1 MYNDGFVFKFCFRAA
16 CCVIAHLLLTVL
28 FLTNFQPNDASAI
41 VVLSLHAM
49 KTRCAIMH
57 VSHFF
62 MDKGFTASVHL
73 NPASKPPSGR
83 YDNSKLP
90 ACKVPVHQRQA
101 DEALA
106 CKGIRPWLRGVQ
118 PVSQYAQQ

>member
-1 MYNDGFVFKFCFRAA
+1 MYNDGFVFKFYFRAA
-16 CCVIAHLLLTVL
+16 CCVIAHLPLTVL
-28 FLTNFQPNDASAI
+28 FFTNFQPSDASAI

-73 NPASKPPSGR
+73 NQHQNLGLLAMTIQSFQLARFQCIKGKQM
-83 YDNSKLP
+83 KLWH
-90 ACKVPVHQRQA
+90 VRV
-101 DEALA
+101 
-106 CKGIRPWLRGVQ
+106 
-118 PVSQYAQQ
+118 